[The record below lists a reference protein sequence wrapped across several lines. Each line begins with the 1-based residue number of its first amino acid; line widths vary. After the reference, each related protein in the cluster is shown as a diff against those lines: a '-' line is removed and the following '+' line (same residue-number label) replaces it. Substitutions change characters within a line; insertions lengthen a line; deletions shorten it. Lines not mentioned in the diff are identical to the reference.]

1 MEKAKDFYSKSV
13 ADAIRQ
19 ACAEFGTSQEKL
31 DIEVVET
38 GSAGIFGLCRK
49 RAHIRVTLR
58 KAAESLKKARK
69 AKVAPPVAPAPAVD
83 LGPMTEAAAPAAP
96 VDQEVAPESD
106 RPGKGREKKDRGRQ
120 KSRTT
125 DDSSAQD
132 MESQPPLEPP
142 SDEVLAAVKS
152 DLDQVLQ
159 LMGLPSETSLMFDG
173 TSIQCQINGAHEEV
187 IVGAEGRTL
196 DSLQYLLR
204 KMASRV
210 LPDRMMIDLN
220 AGDFRDR
227 RIEELKKI
235 AIDLAE
241 KVKADGKT
249 QAIPAL
255 NPSERRV
262 VHVILQDDKAIR
274 SRSVGD
280 GLFKKVLIYK
290 PGTKTKKPGGRRRG
304 RQGGGSTDK

>member
-1 MEKAKDFYSKSV
+1 MEKAKDYYSKNV

-31 DIEVVET
+31 DIEVVQT

-49 RAHIRVTLR
+49 RAHIRVTKR
-58 KAAESLKKARK
+58 QKPGPPNKDKKV
-69 AKVAPPVAPAPAVD
+69 KVEPPVAVHDKDGNVAEKQV
-83 LGPMTEAAAPAAP
+83 AAP
-96 VDQEVAPESD
+96 DQEAGPEPKRSE
-106 RPGKGREKKDRGRQ
+106 RGRGKGRGRQ
-120 KSRTT
+120 KPRKA
-125 DDSSAQD
+125 DDVRAHAV
-132 MESQPPLEPP
+132 ESEPIEPP
-142 SDEVLAAVKS
+142 SEEVLASVES
-152 DLDQVLQ
+152 DLDKILQ
-159 LMGLPSETSLMFDG
+159 LMGFPSEISVKVEEA
-173 TSIQCQINGAHEEV
+173 SIQCQINGEHEES
-187 IVGAEGRTL
+187 IVGSDGRTL

-204 KMASRV
+204 KMSSRE

-220 AGDFRDR
+220 AGDFRER
-227 RIEELKKI
+227 RIEELMEK
-235 AIDLAE
+235 AVELAE

-262 VHVILQDDKAIR
+262 VHVTLQEDKSIR

-290 PGTKTKKPGGRRRG
+290 PGSKTKKSGGRRRG
-304 RQGGGSTDK
+304 RQSGGSADK

>member
-1 MEKAKDFYSKSV
+1 MEKAKDYYSKNV

-19 ACAEFGTSQEKL
+19 ACAEFAISQEHL
-31 DIEVVET
+31 DIEVVAT

-49 RAHIRVTLR
+49 RAHIRVTL
-58 KAAESLKKARK
+58 KQASDQSQKSRK
-69 AKVAPPVAPAPAVD
+69 AKIEPPVADQGGAKETETPAPSV
-83 LGPMTEAAAPAAP
+83 E
-96 VDQEVAPESD
+96 QESAPEPKRS
-106 RPGKGREKKDRGRQ
+106 GRGRGKQ
-120 KSRTT
+120 KSKKADEAR
-125 DDSSAQD
+125 AQVA
-132 MESQPPLEPP
+132 ESKPIEPP
-142 SDEVLAAVKS
+142 SEEVLASVKS
-152 DLDQVLQ
+152 DLDQILQ
-159 LMGLPSETSLMFDG
+159 MMGFPSETSIMFDG
-173 TSIQCQINGAHEEV
+173 TSIQCQINGEHEEV
-187 IVGAEGRTL
+187 IVGSEGRTL

-204 KMASRV
+204 KMSSRE

-220 AGDFRDR
+220 AGDFRER

-235 AIDLAE
+235 ATELAE

-262 VHVILQDDKAIR
+262 VHVILQEDKSIR

-290 PGTKTKKPGGRRRG
+290 PGSKAKKSGGRRRG
-304 RQGGGSTDK
+304 RQGGGSADK

>member
-1 MEKAKDFYSKSV
+1 MEKAKDFYSKDV
-13 ADAIRQ
+13 AEAIRQ
-19 ACAEFGTSQEKL
+19 ACAEFATSQEYL

-49 RAHIRVTLR
+49 RAHIRVTL
-58 KAAESLKKARK
+58 KQSSDSLKKARK
-69 AKVAPPVAPAPAVD
+69 PKARPPVVASAD
-83 LGPMTEAAAPAAP
+83 QKEAEVP
-96 VDQEVAPESD
+96 VESVEQKLAPEQKGA
-106 RPGKGREKKDRGRQ
+106 RKGREKVSRPPKEK
-120 KSRTT
+120 KSEKVRT
-125 DDSSAQD
+125 
-132 MESQPPLEPP
+132 PPEELEPVVPP
-142 SDEVLAAVKS
+142 SEEVLASVKS
-152 DLDQVLQ
+152 DLDHILE
-159 LMGLPSETSLMFDG
+159 LMGFSSDTIVTFEG
-173 TSIQCQINGAHEEV
+173 TSIQCQINGAHDES
-187 IVGAEGRTL
+187 IVGPDGRIL

-204 KMASRV
+204 KMSSRE

-220 AGDFRDR
+220 AGDFRER
-227 RIEELKKI
+227 REEELKTI
-235 AIDLAE
+235 AVELAE

-262 VHVILQDDKAIR
+262 VHVALQDDKSIR

-290 PGTKTKKPGGRRRG
+290 PGSKTKKTGGRGRG